1 MILIYTG
8 EGKGKTSA
16 AVGQIVR
23 GLGQGMRVAAA
34 QFMKRPDQ
42 AGEQKFLGEVLGEF
56 FLAGG
61 MGFLRNQA
69 EFETHRKAALGV
81 LDRVNGWLAEEPPL
95 EILVLDESLYA
106 LDAGLLTREELEAMI
121 QTVQARNVHLV
132 LTGRGL
138 PDWLRERAD
147 LVTEMVERKH
157 PYHTGVKAARGIEY

>member
-16 AVGQIVR
+16 AMGQVLR
-23 GLGQGMRVAAA
+23 GLGQDMRVAAA

-42 AGEQKFLGEVLGEF
+42 AGEQKMLGDILGEF

-69 EFETHRKAALGV
+69 EFAVHRKAALAV
-81 LDRVNGWLAEEPPL
+81 LDRVEGWLAQDPPL

-106 LDAGLLTREELEAMI
+106 LDAGLLTREELEALI
-121 QTVQARNVHLV
+121 RTAQSRNVHLV

-138 PDWLRERAD
+138 PDWLRDRAD
-147 LVTEMVERKH
+147 LVTEMVEQKH
-157 PYHTGVKAARGIEY
+157 PFRSGMKAARGIEF